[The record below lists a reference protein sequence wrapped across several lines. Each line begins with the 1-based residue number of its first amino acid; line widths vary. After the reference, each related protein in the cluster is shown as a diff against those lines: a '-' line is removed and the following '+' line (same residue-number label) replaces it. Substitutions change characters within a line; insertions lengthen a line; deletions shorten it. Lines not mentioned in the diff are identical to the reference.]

1 MARDGAQTRNE
12 RNLEPAVANDAG
24 ETRVRQL
31 RPLQLLAA
39 RRAAVLERAMR
50 NDQHARTNRRWT
62 QTEHALEV
70 AELAEEGAR
79 GDDAEAGPEAPD
91 EAAEDG
97 DDLVAKEL
105 RGGERVRAGRAEAD
119 SPEGR
124 R

>member
-1 MARDGAQTRNE
+1 MAPPRDR
-12 RNLEPAVANDAG
+12 EPTIAREA
-24 ETRVRQL
+24 RVRQCRMV
-31 RPLQLLAA
+31 RPAQMDTS
-39 RRAAVLERAMR
+39 RHV
-50 NDQHARTNRRWT
+50 
-62 QTEHALEV
+62 LEV

-97 DDLVAKEL
+97 DDLVPKEL
-105 RGGERVRAGRAEAD
+105 CDDERVCAGRAGVD

>member
-1 MARDGAQTRNE
+1 
-12 RNLEPAVANDAG
+12 
-24 ETRVRQL
+24 
-31 RPLQLLAA
+31 
-39 RRAAVLERAMR
+39 MR

>member
-1 MARDGAQTRNE
+1 MAGDGAQTRNE
-12 RNLEPAVANDAG
+12 RNLEPAVAHNARK
-24 ETRVRQL
+24 TRVRQL

-39 RRAAVLERAMR
+39 RRTAVLECAMR
-50 NDQHARTNRRWT
+50 DDQHARTNRRWT

-70 AELAEEGAR
+70 AELAQESAR

-97 DDLVAKEL
+97 DDLVPKEL
-105 RGGERVRAGRAEAD
+105 RGGERVRAGRAGAD
-119 SPEGR
+119 SPGGR